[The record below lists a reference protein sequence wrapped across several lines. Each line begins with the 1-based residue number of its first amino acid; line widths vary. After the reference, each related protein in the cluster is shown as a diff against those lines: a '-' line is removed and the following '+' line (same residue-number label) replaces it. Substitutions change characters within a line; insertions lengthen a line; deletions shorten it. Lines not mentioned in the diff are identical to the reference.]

1 VSSDEGHRPDEMTTG
16 DATISQ
22 GTREPTKAPKRA
34 VRRGL
39 GWIHQRGHT
48 WWIQYSWR
56 GEVHRESSGSTDRR
70 DALKLLRRRLAE
82 IGQGR
87 LVGPDVER
95 TTYEQLDQGL
105 VDDYQMNGR
114 KSLGRMKTALAHLRH
129 FFRLYRAVE
138 ITTDRITTY
147 VVKRQE
153 AGAAAA
159 TVNRELAALK
169 RAFRLAKRAG
179 RVVDLPYIPMLTEN
193 NTRKGFFGIGEF
205 RGVITHLP
213 DDLQPA
219 FETAYVAGWRVR
231 SELLTRQKL
240 HVDLQHGWLR
250 LEPGETKNGDGRVF
264 PLTPELR
271 AILERQLARTS
282 KVEREIGEVI
292 PWLFHRDG
300 KPIKVF
306 RRAWITACKKAG
318 VPERIPHDLRR
329 TAVRNLERAGVPRSA
344 AMKMVGHKTES
355 IYRRYAIADEA
366 MLREGAAKLSA
377 LHQAEQAQPATI
389 RPIALRQRTGTSD
402 RSAGQI
408 ADPRRLPDGRTY
420 SS

>member
-1 VSSDEGHRPDEMTTG
+1 MAKG
-16 DATISQ
+16 DATTSN
-22 GTREPTKAPKRA
+22 GTSEPTKAPKRSM
-34 VRRGL
+34 RRGL
-39 GWIHQRGHT
+39 GWVHLRGRI
-48 WWIQYSWR
+48 WWVQYSWR
-56 GEVHRESSGSTDRR
+56 GELHRESSGSTDRR

-87 LVGPDVER
+87 LVGPDVEK

-147 VVKRQE
+147 VVTRQE
-153 AGAAAA
+153 SGAAAA
-159 TVNRELAALK
+159 TINRELAALK
-169 RAFRLAKRAG
+169 RAFRLAKRSG

-193 NTRKGFFGIGEF
+193 NTRKGFFEAGEF
-205 RGVITHLP
+205 RTVIAHLP
-213 DDLQPA
+213 DDLRPL
-219 FETAYVAGWRVR
+219 FETAYITGWRVR
-231 SELLTRQKL
+231 SELLTRRKP

-250 LEPGETKNGDGRVF
+250 LEPGETKNGDGRLF

-271 AILERQLARTS
+271 AVLEQQFARTQKLERETGQ
-282 KVEREIGEVI
+282 VI

-300 KPIKVF
+300 EPIKVF
-306 RRAWITACKKAG
+306 RRAWITACQKAG
-318 VPERIPHDLRR
+318 VPKRIPHDLRR

-355 IYRRYAIADEA
+355 IYRRYAIADES

-389 RPIALRQRTGTSD
+389 RPIALRQLTATNH
-402 RSAGQI
+402 RSPRQG
-408 ADPRRLPDGRTY
+408 ADARRLPDGRTH